1 MQCLNIKNKEVAA
14 LLKKYTKILGNENA
28 AYYVLSENNG
38 YGLDKAPNGEPSKLF
53 SDLLEHY
60 NGDRVAAIQAKARTY
75 SKSFKE
81 WFGDWTGNVSID
93 IDSKDAIDYLYSTNT
108 ELSKVGSKEEYAQY
122 VNSIYPNSLINSI
135 YWHGTDSDLSQGVEN
150 TKKGKG
156 SGAPETGAEM
166 YFNKQPWAS
175 LQYISGVNRN
185 IPDTEGYNN
194 WVKLWWELKEAL
206 GNGRMDTDEW
216 KNEIIG
222 PNTRQYSPN
231 KRGIFNRDKGG
242 SNGKYLSER
251 KARYGYQDK
260 TDKEFFEE
268 VFDIR
273 YGKET
278 FNDWVNRKKSE
289 FQDVWESRQVKKGMY
304 PAVLNVQ
311 NPIVEKNQ
319 NTYYEEQR
327 GLFTKAKKDKN
338 DAIVS
343 DEANNEFGSDV
354 VVIFNPK
361 ENVHFLGTKQD
372 IENFKNWKSSNK
384 DKTNVSKVVDKNGE
398 PLIVYH
404 GTRTSD
410 GIEKEGFNSN
420 MSGKGNRGANQ
431 GYFYFSNNYENAE
444 YTGVKNEEIEPL
456 IDLITSVYDMFDTT
470 KLPSTKE
477 LYTIID
483 DLIKEKRKIN
493 DNIRNLKEDSII
505 KKLIKPILKL
515 TNKDYKSSKELKEQY
530 RNTINEIDIELEELD
545 TKIKNIYNLNLGLD
559 YLKGDRSKTSVN
571 TLYFIKS
578 STNSKSPYRQ
588 IAANKLINILYG
600 TKNLKYSPKVFP
612 VYLNIKNPL
621 SSDFGMKETDKNPLK
636 SGPFSEDYILYN
648 NLESGLLK
656 ELTKPEYDGS
666 ISRNKF
672 DILFGDVYIAKH
684 SNQIKSIDNQGTFS
698 TQDNN
703 IYNQEAATQN
713 ATGRNKELALLLREI
728 YPNIE
733 IDALTNPNLRGQ
745 AQVEGYMAGR
755 VLLNT
760 LLENQDTLPHEY
772 AHHYIAWFRN
782 APIVQRGIKQFGSEE
797 SLVQAIG
804 ENSVKALKWY
814 NRFFNWVKGLFNE
827 KQDTLNEITKAFL
840 SGHILDNSYFF
851 GKEIHNQKV
860 AEIPEAV
867 NKVYDKLMESIKR
880 RIKDIQ
886 YAKYSDSKKVD
897 ELRALEFKL
906 NQLENDQ
913 ATFEFVDY
921 MASDIISALN
931 EIKALQTKVNENQKY
946 NNPLDITS
954 AELDMIKKG
963 YIGFYGN
970 IATNIQNMLDD
981 ESTFDYLNDPQLV
994 EDTKQ
999 NLKRTVGDYY
1009 ELVRNYNNLADIVA
1023 KDNFIREATKA
1034 GSFTIDHLKK
1044 ILDEGDV
1051 DINLWD
1057 QWAGSTQYSNSELV
1071 RIILNKIVNTKNN
1084 VAEKE
1089 LEVGKEL
1096 VEILSHVDKSK
1107 LAYMHEKNKDGHK
1120 TGFITRDLNYGQHYQ
1135 DYLEHQKKLAEKLG
1149 FGDKD
1154 IAEVPGLLN
1163 PEQLKKWNKANND
1176 WEAKHTIRKFTPE
1189 YYELTNSLSE
1199 EARSRRDSI
1208 NMEINLLLSTTV
1220 DKNGDYHRED
1230 LSDED
1235 YLKLQE
1241 LETRR
1246 RNLAN
1251 PYYPDGSVKVGLDKE
1266 IAIEMREYNEKLREK
1281 LHYTPNMEKFNKAL
1295 QKAKKN
1301 LSPEKF
1307 AKWEQR
1313 NTVDQIIEEFWDD
1326 IKTLSSNTNKSDD
1339 QILYETAR
1347 KNMLRLYTREDG
1359 KVDVDSMPDQVKS
1372 WINTYDEL
1380 ISEESLKTRDK
1391 SKKSKVM
1398 DIAEWEVNPRFYEEL
1413 ERVEK
1418 LGQAEYNAWVSINAR
1433 YDYEGNLVP
1442 ASFWKKLVPKKELRA
1457 KYMRK
1462 VPNRSWSEIDKESP
1476 FYDKRF
1482 TKYADRGET
1491 RIPNPELY
1499 DNSAN
1504 YRKITSDSNL
1514 KKLYDKLVD
1523 VMELSNSKIQ
1533 FLKYENKYRLPQ
1545 IEGGA
1550 WTQIRSKDNILKGLA
1565 YAIEDT
1571 YTVKDD
1577 DNAYMLENA
1586 KRSDGSLVKLIPT
1599 RYIKMLSNPDALTND
1614 IVGSVIAY
1622 YKMAENYEQM
1632 SEIAP
1637 ELEVAL
1643 DFVSRTDFTDKK
1655 GGRIQGLESKT
1666 YDKLKSVLDQLVYG
1680 MEKNA
1685 LELDVPLP
1693 KGKHVTVS
1701 VGKLAA
1707 NLAAYTRIQGISQNM
1722 NVILTGLITNKIQ
1735 NRLEAISGIYFGNKE
1750 LAQATKLIIPS
1761 YANAIK
1767 NIGHS
1772 NNKDKVLCYMEYLGV
1787 VRENAQTFSKLNQ
1800 SRFLRALNQHFWYF
1814 GHEMSD
1820 YVTKGKMALAI
1831 GLYYKYDPESGK
1843 FLNKNEFLRRFKSK
1857 KEGNAKWNTLS
1868 VTFYDAFEVKNNKLV
1883 IKPEY
1888 AKSLDEATIN
1898 KVRNT
1903 AKQVGTRI
1911 DTQLTDLDRSKL
1923 HATVIGQL
1931 LLIFRNFI
1939 LVNLQTKFLTKRQ
1952 FNYSTGMWSEA
1963 QVPAAVKYVYR
1974 HYFNQNKIDQLKEL
1988 YQNHYDELDDFEKGC
2003 LKRVTYEVLFSTVGF
2018 MIISSLVRAMADD
2031 DKRNWWKQ
2039 EAAYLTLRASLETRG
2054 NILPIEVINL
2064 LNTPTAAWSTLQY
2077 WGDLTTMMLN
2087 DPTQE
2092 IKKGPYKG
2100 MNRFQRSLIKATPL
2114 RSIWEAQDPRSK
2126 MEYYDNMISI
2136 FNF

>member
-1 MQCLNIKNKEVAA
+1 MQCLNVKNKEVAA
-14 LLKKYTKILGNENA
+14 LLKQYTKILGNENA

-398 PLIVYH
+398 P
-404 GTRTSD
+404 
-410 GIEKEGFNSN
+410 
-420 MSGKGNRGANQ
+420 
-431 GYFYFSNNYENAE
+431 
-444 YTGVKNEEIEPL
+444 
-456 IDLITSVYDMFDTT
+456 
-470 KLPSTKE
+470 KL
-477 LYTIID
+477 
-483 DLIKEKRKIN
+483 
-493 DNIRNLKEDSII
+493 
-505 KKLIKPILKL
+505 
-515 TNKDYKSSKELKEQY
+515 
-530 RNTINEIDIELEELD
+530 
-545 TKIKNIYNLNLGLD
+545 
-559 YLKGDRSKTSVN
+559 
-571 TLYFIKS
+571 
-578 STNSKSPYRQ
+578 
-588 IAANKLINILYG
+588 
-600 TKNLKYSPKVFP
+600 
-612 VYLNIKNPL
+612 
-621 SSDFGMKETDKNPLK
+621 M
-636 SGPFSEDYILYN
+636 
-648 NLESGLLK
+648 
-656 ELTKPEYDGS
+656 
-666 ISRNKF
+666 
-672 DILFGDVYIAKH
+672 
-684 SNQIKSIDNQGTFS
+684 
-698 TQDNN
+698 
-703 IYNQEAATQN
+703 
-713 ATGRNKELALLLREI
+713 
-728 YPNIE
+728 
-733 IDALTNPNLRGQ
+733 
-745 AQVEGYMAGR
+745 
-755 VLLNT
+755 
-760 LLENQDTLPHEY
+760 
-772 AHHYIAWFRN
+772 
-782 APIVQRGIKQFGSEE
+782 
-797 SLVQAIG
+797 
-804 ENSVKALKWY
+804 
-814 NRFFNWVKGLFNE
+814 
-827 KQDTLNEITKAFL
+827 
-840 SGHILDNSYFF
+840 DNSYFF

-860 AEIPEAV
+860 AKIPEAV

-931 EIKALQTKVNENQKY
+931 EIKALQAKVKENQKY
-946 NNPLDITS
+946 DNPLNVTS
-954 AELDMIKKG
+954 AELDVIKKG

-1057 QWAGSTQYSNSELV
+1057 QWAGNTQYSNSELV

-1295 QKAKKN
+1295 QNAKKN

-1313 NTVDQIIEEFWDD
+1313 NTVDQIVEEFWDD
-1326 IKTLSSNTNKSDD
+1326 VKTLSSNTNKSDD
-1339 QILYETAR
+1339 QILYEKAR

-1442 ASFWKKLVPKKELRA
+1442 ASFWKKLVPKKELRS

-1550 WTQIRSKDNILKGLA
+1550 WTQIRSKNNILKGLA

-1707 NLAAYTRIQGISQNM
+1707 NLAAYTRIQGIAQNM

-1814 GHEMSD
+1814 GHEISD

>member
-14 LLKKYTKILGNENA
+14 LLKEYTKILGNENA

-81 WFGDWTGNVSID
+81 WFGDW
-93 IDSKDAIDYLYSTNT
+93 
-108 ELSKVGSKEEYAQY
+108 Q
-122 VNSIYPNSLINSI
+122 
-135 YWHGTDSDLSQGVEN
+135 
-150 TKKGKG
+150 
-156 SGAPETGAEM
+156 
-166 YFNKQPWAS
+166 
-175 LQYISGVNRN
+175 
-185 IPDTEGYNN
+185 
-194 WVKLWWELKEAL
+194 
-206 GNGRMDTDEW
+206 
-216 KNEIIG
+216 
-222 PNTRQYSPN
+222 
-231 KRGIFNRDKGG
+231 
-242 SNGKYLSER
+242 SE
-251 KARYGYQDK
+251 
-260 TDKEFFEE
+260 
-268 VFDIR
+268 
-273 YGKET
+273 
-278 FNDWVNRKKSE
+278 
-289 FQDVWESRQVKKGMY
+289 
-304 PAVLNVQ
+304 
-311 NPIVEKNQ
+311 
-319 NTYYEEQR
+319 
-327 GLFTKAKKDKN
+327 
-338 DAIVS
+338 
-343 DEANNEFGSDV
+343 
-354 VVIFNPK
+354 
-361 ENVHFLGTKQD
+361 
-372 IENFKNWKSSNK
+372 
-384 DKTNVSKVVDKNGE
+384 DKTNVSKVVDENGE

-483 DLIKEKRKIN
+483 NLIKEKRKIN

-571 TLYFIKS
+571 TLYFIKGS
-578 STNSKSPYRQ
+578 INSKSPYRQ

-703 IYNQEAATQN
+703 IYNQKAATQK
-713 ATGRNKELALLLREI
+713 ATGRNKELALLLQEL

-733 IDALTNPNLRGQ
+733 IAALADPNLRGQ

-840 SGHILDNSYFF
+840 SGRTLDNSYFF

-860 AEIPEAV
+860 AKIPEAV

-931 EIKALQTKVNENQKY
+931 EIKALQAKVKENQKY
-946 NNPLDITS
+946 DNPLNVTS
-954 AELDMIKKG
+954 AELDVIKKG

-1057 QWAGSTQYSNSELV
+1057 QWAGNTQYSNSELV

-1251 PYYPDGSVKVGLDKE
+1251 PYYSDGSVKVGLDKE

-1442 ASFWKKLVPKKELRA
+1442 ASFWKKLVPKKELRS

-1565 YAIEDT
+1565 YAIKDT

-1577 DNAYMLENA
+1577 DTAYMLENA

-1707 NLAAYTRIQGISQNM
+1707 NLAAYTRIQGIAQNI

-1772 NNKDKVLCYMEYLGV
+1772 NNKNKVLCYMEYLGV

-1814 GHEMSD
+1814 GHEISG

-1974 HYFNQNKIDQLKEL
+1974 HYFDQNKIDQLKEL

-2018 MIISSLVRAMADD
+2018 MIISSLIRAMADD

-2064 LNTPTAAWSTLQY
+2064 LNTPTAAWSTLKY
-2077 WGDLTTMMLN
+2077 WGDLTTMILN
-2087 DPTQE
+2087 DPTQK
-2092 IKKGPYKG
+2092 IKKGPYKS

-2126 MEYYDNMISI
+2126 MEYYDNVISI